1 MVRIAAS
8 LLLASFAT
16 PLAIAQA
23 RPTGADWTPPRLT
36 VSVGYAK
43 VRSNAPPSA
52 CNCFGADGGYASAA
66 YSLFFPWLRI
76 AGEVTGSHANNIST
90 LGQNLTLMTFTAGP
104 QIVVPFGRFEVFGHG
119 LFGGAH
125 GSDSYF
131 PSGNTFNTSATSFA
145 ISTGGGLDIGLTRHF
160 GVRAAQV
167 EYLRTS
173 FPNNSNN
180 EQNHTVFSAGLLMRF
195 GHMGYNNDNSAREDA
210 YKVQRDQE
218 RQARA
223 SAPPVV
229 AAATPPPPPATST
242 TIKPPSPV
250 SDVDFDSNTA
260 SAFFDYDSYDLRP
273 DALTA
278 VKKNAAFLTA
288 HPDLN
293 IVVAGY
299 ADERG
304 TAEYNLALGQ
314 KRAQAV
320 RDQLI
325 ADGVSASKLDV
336 ISYGKEK
343 QTCSDEDEACFAKNR
358 RASLENHTAK

>member
-1 MVRIAAS
+1 MVRIAAAF
-8 LLLASFAT
+8 LLASLSA

-23 RPTGADWTPPRLT
+23 RPSGADWSAPRYT
-36 VSVGYAK
+36 VSVGYSK
-43 VRSNAPPSA
+43 VRTNAPPSA
-52 CNCFGADGGYASAA
+52 CNCFGADGGYAAAA
-66 YSLFFPWLRI
+66 YSLFPWLRI
-76 AGEVTGSHANNIST
+76 AGEVTGSHANHISP
-90 LGQNLTLMTFTAGP
+90 LGQNLTLLTYTAGP
-104 QIVVPFGRFEVFGHG
+104 QIVLPFGRFEVFGHG

-131 PSGNTFNTSATSFA
+131 PSGTTATTSATSFA
-145 ISTGGGLDIGLTRHF
+145 IVAGGGLDIGLTRHF

-167 EYLRTS
+167 EYLRTT
-173 FPNNSNN
+173 FPNASNN
-180 EQNHTVFSAGLLMRF
+180 EQNHTIYSAGLLMRF
-195 GHMGYNNDNSAREDA
+195 GHMGYSGDNSAREDA
-210 YKVQRDQE
+210 YKVQRDME
-218 RQARA
+218 KQARA
-223 SAPPVV
+223 SASSPAV

-242 TIKPPSPV
+242 TIKAPS
-250 SDVDFDSNTA
+250 SSNADFDSNVQ
-260 SAFFDYDSYDLRP
+260 SAFFDYDSYELRP
-273 DALTA
+273 DALAA
-278 VKKNAAFLTA
+278 VKKNAAFLKE
-288 HPDLN
+288 HSDLDV
-293 IVVAGY
+293 VVAGY

-343 QTCSDEDEACFAKNR
+343 QTCSEEDEACFAKNR

>member
-1 MVRIAAS
+1 MTRITAA
-8 LLLASFAT
+8 LLLAALST

-23 RPTGADWTPPRLT
+23 RPAGPDWSAPRYT
-36 VSVGYAK
+36 VSVGYSK

-52 CNCFGADGGYASAA
+52 CDCFGADGGYAAAA
-66 YSLFFPWLRI
+66 YSLFPWLRI
-76 AGEVTGSHANNIST
+76 AGEVTGSHANNIGT
-90 LGQNLTLMTFTAGP
+90 LGQNLTLLTYTAGP
-104 QIVVPFGRFEVFGHG
+104 QVVLPFGRFEVFGHG

-131 PSGNTFNTSATSFA
+131 PSGNTFSTSANSFA
-145 ISTGGGLDIGLTRHF
+145 ISTGGGLDIGLTPHF

-173 FPNNSNN
+173 FPNGTNN
-180 EQNHTVFSAGLLMRF
+180 TQNHTVYSAGLLMRF
-195 GHMGYNNDNSAREDA
+195 GHMGYSSDNSAREDA
-210 YKVQRDQE
+210 YKVQRNME
-218 RQARA
+218 KQARA
-223 SAPPVV
+223 SAPPPVV
-229 AAATPPPPPATST
+229 APATPPPPATST
-242 TIKPPSPV
+242 TIKAPAVADP
-250 SDVDFDSNTA
+250 DFDSNVQ
-260 SAFFDYDSYDLRP
+260 SAFFDYDSYELRP
-273 DALTA
+273 DAMA
-278 VKKNAAFLTA
+278 SVRKNAAYLKA
-288 HPDLN
+288 HPDLDV
-293 IVVAGY
+293 VVAGY

-314 KRAQAV
+314 KRAQTV

-358 RASLENHTAK
+358 RASLENHTGK